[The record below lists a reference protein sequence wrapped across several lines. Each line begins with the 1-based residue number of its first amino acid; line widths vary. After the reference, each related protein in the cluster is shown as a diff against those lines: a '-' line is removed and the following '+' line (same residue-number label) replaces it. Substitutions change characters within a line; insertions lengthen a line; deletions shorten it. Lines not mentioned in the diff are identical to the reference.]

1 VWLDEHDSK
10 RMLARAGIES
20 PSGMLVKSRS
30 QARAAATRLGG
41 PAYVKGLIS
50 GKGRSAKGG
59 IVRIARAAEAP
70 DAFQAVTVA
79 LNTRE
84 ARVEAA
90 VRPDLECY
98 VAIGVLPGDDR
109 ASIMLATS
117 GGSGV
122 EERETD
128 VSSIGIDPAAG
139 IQRFHCRTVMQAAGV
154 PREHRNA
161 LEETLLRA
169 YGLLKSADATL
180 VEINPLGLTRGNAV
194 ALDAHV
200 ILDDYAFFRHTEH
213 ATLRSSRRDATS
225 LSARLRADGIEFVP
239 LSGRI
244 GIVGLGAGLTM
255 HIADWISASGGSP
268 AFFFDAT
275 AAAVRDWRRMFEGH
289 MPEDFAAALTR
300 GLLAVND
307 RMDVLMVNFTSGGT
321 PVDAL
326 AKGLLV
332 AVGESRWRG
341 PLITHVAGNRQQQ
354 ADAVLRA
361 AGLSPAGTLGEAVRA
376 AVKAQRSLG

>member
-1 VWLDEHDSK
+1 
-10 RMLARAGIES
+10 
-20 PSGMLVKSRS
+20 
-30 QARAAATRLGG
+30 
-41 PAYVKGLIS
+41 
-50 GKGRSAKGG
+50 
-59 IVRIARAAEAP
+59 
-70 DAFQAVTVA
+70 
-79 LNTRE
+79 
-84 ARVEAA
+84 
-90 VRPDLECY
+90 
-98 VAIGVLPGDDR
+98 
-109 ASIMLATS
+109 
-117 GGSGV
+117 
-122 EERETD
+122 
-128 VSSIGIDPAAG
+128 
-139 IQRFHCRTVMQAAGV
+139 MQAADV
-154 PREHRNA
+154 PREHRDT

-180 VEINPLGLTRGNAV
+180 VEINPLGLTRGKAV

-200 ILDDYAFFRHTEH
+200 ILDDYAFFRHKEH
-213 ATLRSSRRDATS
+213 ATLRSSRREATS

-255 HIADWISASGGSP
+255 HIADWLSASGGSP

-300 GLLAVND
+300 GLTAVND

-326 AKGLLV
+326 AKSLLL
-332 AVGESRWRG
+332 AVRDSGWRG

-354 ADAVLRA
+354 ADAVLRD
-361 AGLSPAGTLGEAVRA
+361 AGLSPSGTLGEAVRA
-376 AVKAQRSLG
+376 AVNAQRSLG